1 MCALSM
7 APSIASAMRRKS
19 SAFIYSDLLGALSGP
34 GFDLLREV
42 PLMPFRIL
50 GAIAA
55 VAVKRVCGVFKDL
68 SARLPG
74 AFKMLVHI
82 FDVDVEV
89 LCCLAEPLRMLFIR
103 GWGSLHYHVVP
114 QLHGGRLD

>member
-34 GFDLLREV
+34 GFDHPREV

-82 FDVDVEV
+82 FDLCVEG
-89 LCCLAEPLRMLFIR
+89 LCCLAEPLRILLLPAWVSHHDQF
-103 GWGSLHYHVVP
+103 V
-114 QLHGGRLD
+114 

>member
-55 VAVKRVCGVFKDL
+55 VAVKRVCGFFQDL

-82 FDVDVEV
+82 VDADVEV
-89 LCCLAEPLRMLFIR
+89 LCCLAEHFERARKAGEIGR
-103 GWGSLHYHVVP
+103 AHV
-114 QLHGGRLD
+114 

>member
-7 APSIASAMRRKS
+7 APSIASAMRPKS

-55 VAVKRVCGVFKDL
+55 VAVKRVGGVFQDL
-68 SARLPG
+68 SARPPG
-74 AFKMLVHI
+74 AFKMLFPI
-82 FDVDVEV
+82 VDIAVEG
-89 LCCLAEPLRMLFIR
+89 LCCLAEPLPILLLRAPVSPLD
-103 GWGSLHYHVVP
+103 YVVAEF
-114 QLHGGRLD
+114 